1 MYTYSIYIYICILV
15 KIHRAVE
22 LETNDRR
29 KIASNEPTIDAKVD
43 GAIYFLH
50 ESSRADI

>member
-1 MYTYSIYIYICILV
+1 MYTGLV

-43 GAIYFLH
+43 GTIYFLH